1 MARRGTAKPPV
12 NKQQEKAPAIILEEQ
27 SEAKKVTCENNQEAI
42 ELIVK
47 QYERHTLQACRSYAK
62 AVDLVIGKI
71 AVGSPVN
78 QLQIQQIETVGK
90 HCTELAYLIP
100 YLKFKSPNWDDVVK
114 QKVDVP
120 VTEIKDQAT
129 EE

>member
-12 NKQQEKAPAIILEEQ
+12 NKQQEKAPAIIPDEQ
-27 SEAKKVTCENNQEAI
+27 YEAKEVTCENNSESIQS
-42 ELIVK
+42 IVE

-62 AVDLVIGKI
+62 AVDLVMGKI

-78 QLQIQQIETVGK
+78 QLQIQQIEALGQ

-100 YLKFKSPNWDDVVK
+100 QFKFKYPNWDDDAN
-114 QKVDVP
+114 QKVDEP
-120 VTEIKDQAT
+120 VTENKDHAT
-129 EE
+129 GE

>member
-1 MARRGTAKPPV
+1 MARRGTVKTSV
-12 NKQQEKAPAIILEEQ
+12 NKQQEKVPTTIPEER
-27 SEAKKVTCENNQEAI
+27 SEAKEVTCEKNYESIQS
-42 ELIVK
+42 IVE

-62 AVDLVIGKI
+62 AVDLVMGKI

-78 QLQIQQIETVGK
+78 QLQIQQIEAVGK
-90 HCTELAYLIP
+90 LCTDLAYL
-100 YLKFKSPNWDDVVK
+100 LSQFKFKSPNWDDVVK